1 MSDKDRNKKD
11 GQRKDKKNQARRE
24 SENDR
29 VQEAQP
35 RQQAKDASNLTDTQP
50 GAAEVSGRNE
60 GR

>member
-11 GQRKDKKNQARRE
+11 GQRTDKKNQARRE
-24 SENDR
+24 RENPV

-50 GAAEVSGRNE
+50 GPGDDTREP
-60 GR
+60 